1 MAITAEKYVNIGSK
15 GTNPTSCS
23 RRPVGIQYPVVYTA
37 PTDRIGCQAT
47 VVLAVKTTRESLAGD
62 WNAVGILE
70 RTRSD
75 HDNVNDVPDSTSTQ
89 GDEF

>member
-1 MAITAEKYVNIGSK
+1 MQSSASEDSIL
-15 GTNPTSCS
+15 SCIHS
-23 RRPVGIQYPVVYTA
+23 T
-37 PTDRIGCQAT
+37 TDRIGCQAT
-47 VVLAVKTTRESLAGD
+47 VLLTVKTTRESLAGD

-75 HDNVNDVPDSTSTQ
+75 HDNVNKVPDSTSAQ